1 MSFDI
6 LQLQSLAT
14 AELGNAI
21 ATYTLGKNG
30 SAAVQGLQD
39 LATDLPLIPL
49 GKVTASELGALS
61 AELNATQASMKV
73 SATAGVTTIPTA
85 PPSNLS
91 QIISQLGSLIALI
104 TTSQPSASG
113 GLETVDQAIAV
124 QYFANVSQ
132 GLLNGVQFWQGSQG
146 GGKATP

>member
-14 AELGNAI
+14 AELGNAL
-21 ATYTLGKNG
+21 ATYTLGKQG
-30 SAAVQGLQD
+30 VPAIQGLQD

-49 GKVTASELGALS
+49 GKVTPQELGALS
-61 AELNATQASMKV
+61 AELSKTQAAMQ
-73 SATAGVTTIPTA
+73 ATAATGATTIPTA
-85 PPSNLS
+85 PPTNLS
-91 QIISQLGSLIALI
+91 QTISQLGSLIALI
-104 TTSQPSASG
+104 TTSQPTASG

-132 GLLNGVQFWQGSQG
+132 GILNGIGFYQGASG